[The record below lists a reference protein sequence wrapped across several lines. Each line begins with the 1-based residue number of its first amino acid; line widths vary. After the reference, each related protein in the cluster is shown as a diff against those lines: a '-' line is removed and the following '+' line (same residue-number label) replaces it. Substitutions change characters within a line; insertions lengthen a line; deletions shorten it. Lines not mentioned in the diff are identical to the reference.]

1 MQVLDEF
8 RAEKS
13 DDERN
18 QTQTSVMQ
26 SMYVLYNITFSNLML
41 CFFSSDHVC
50 LHHVL

>member
-18 QTQTSVMQ
+18 LTQTSVMQ
-26 SMYVLYNITFSNLML
+26 SMYVLL
-41 CFFSSDHVC
+41 
-50 LHHVL
+50 